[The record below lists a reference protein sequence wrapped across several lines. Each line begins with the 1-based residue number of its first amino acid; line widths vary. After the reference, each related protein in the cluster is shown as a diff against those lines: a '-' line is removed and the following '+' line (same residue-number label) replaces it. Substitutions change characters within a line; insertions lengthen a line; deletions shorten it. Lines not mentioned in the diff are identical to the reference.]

1 MMMFDPNLI
10 ILAKVKDLIILAK
23 TKDLATMKD
32 IIIGGQD
39 GMQRT
44 KLGIKIKIDG
54 MERIKLVIKIIIII
68 IIPTTKIVYPATIP
82 SITIRSQIIETTIN
96 PTLKLNRK
104 TSSAL
109 LKVTMT
115 IHLTTSTPKLEK
127 RFPRIKKYKSLSTN
141 MLIVIVGRFNYAR
154 LY

>member
-1 MMMFDPNLI
+1 MIIILNPNLI

-68 IIPTTKIVYPATIP
+68 IPTTEIVNPTTIP
-82 SITIRSQIIETTIN
+82 SIIETTVN

-109 LKVTMT
+109 LEVTMT
-115 IHLTTSTPKLEK
+115 IHLTTSTPRLEK
-127 RFPRIKKYKSLSTN
+127 RFPRIKKYKSPSTN
-141 MLIVIVGRFNYAR
+141 ILIVIVGRFNYAR